1 MAAAKWNLDNS
12 DRYFDDVSPNSH
24 QHTIQSQSPHHSFH
38 GWIWWFLNRDF
49 DIKCKYLDIDRWS
62 VDIFVDIYS
71 DNDAHLNLS
80 SHGVSTHCNVET
92 VCWLTHDRTLSD
104 PVCGWKQFPAD
115 SVSSVPL
122 LAGVRWPH
130 WAAHPLIVIARICL
144 SIQTLYAVVAL

>member
-12 DRYFDDVSPNSH
+12 DRYFDDVSPKSH

-92 VCWLTHDRTLSD
+92 VCWLTLDRTLSD
-104 PVCGWKQFPAD
+104 PVCGVEA
-115 SVSSVPL
+115 VPCWL

-144 SIQTLYAVVAL
+144 YTDIICSGRTLKSHS